1 PPKDRFGQL
10 RVDDPNVANASGL
23 GNNIFIDRGAVEKV
37 DTTGPVAVLV
47 VPLDNGPG
55 DSNSA
60 VGTYNVSAPITLTQL
75 AVQFTDKGIGVD
87 DSTANNPA
95 AYVLTEQDT
104 PGGPIK
110 TLQNNVDYTFVY
122 NPGTHTAQFNSVS
135 VFPSSAKYTIT
146 IARSGPNAIKDLAGN
161 VL

>member
-1 PPKDRFGQL
+1 
-10 RVDDPNVANASGL
+10 
-23 GNNIFIDRGAVEKV
+23 
-37 DTTGPVAVLV
+37 
-47 VPLDNGPG
+47 
-55 DSNSA
+55 
-60 VGTYNVSAPITLTQL
+60 
-75 AVQFTDKGIGVD
+75 GVD
-87 DSTANNPA
+87 DTLANNPA
-95 AYVLTEQDT
+95 AYVLTEQDI

-161 VL
+161 VLQANQGNGTDVLTINGNSAPILTAIAPFQGVKSLPITITFAQLVAASTPQPPGIAPGHTLNFLITA